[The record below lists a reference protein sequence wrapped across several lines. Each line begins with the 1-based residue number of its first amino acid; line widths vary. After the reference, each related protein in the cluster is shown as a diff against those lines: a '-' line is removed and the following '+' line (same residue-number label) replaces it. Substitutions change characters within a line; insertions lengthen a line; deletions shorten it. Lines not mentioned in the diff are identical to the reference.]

1 MNVLFKTFLN
11 TFEIN
16 NELIEILYELLP
28 NKFSHW
34 SLKLVQSKLFQ
45 GQANNASTW
54 LDKLQVYVGLPD
66 WVFAESKRYQSN
78 YNYVKLRLASY
89 EASWKPQKAI

>member
-1 MNVLFKTFLN
+1 MSSIHHLNIPFKAPLN
-11 TFEIN
+11 TNEIT

-34 SLKLVQSKLFQ
+34 SLKLAQSKFNHRQ
-45 GQANNASTW
+45 VHDASTW

-66 WVFAESKRYQSN
+66 WVLTEEQMLSEQLLPS
-78 YNYVKLRLASY
+78 
-89 EASWKPQKAI
+89 